1 MEAKSLAKKTSII
14 AASELISKLINF
26 ASFALLAVW
35 LVPEDYG
42 VFAIAWMA
50 FVAADAFFD
59 LGGGVG
65 FFREEITKNSQS
77 LFNGYILIVASV
89 WVLVQLSLS
98 YVFYL
103 FDRTDVAT
111 LVLILAVSLIPRL
124 GIAAATG
131 WWKVNFQTEKM
142 AVLQCVVA
150 IAGAVAAVVSAS
162 LGLAFESL
170 AIRFLI
176 GNVTGFFLVLLMQ
189 PGLLNYQFDFSVY
202 RRWVGEGFK
211 YSLTTNWGWLVFYY
225 IEQQTILLVF
235 GTASLGIYNYAKKA
249 IEVAMQSM
257 GAVSRTILVPY
268 FIRYSIKLSG
278 VRSKTLIGA
287 IGIVILISIMVPMMH
302 YFERFLSLQ
311 WQPIIELI
319 SILLYI
325 LPANVI
331 FVVLSSYLVANK
343 KYKSFILMEI
353 FNSLVLAIGGLL
365 VYQYDLSISEF
376 CYFMVAV
383 YMLKSVV
390 LLGYLSGRKF
400 RQLDL

>member
-1 MEAKSLAKKTSII
+1 MEAKSLVKKTSLI

-26 ASFALLAVW
+26 ASFALLAIW

-302 YFERFLSLQ
+302 YFERFLSSQ

-325 LPANVI
+325 LPANVV

-343 KYKSFILMEI
+343 KYRSFILMEV
-353 FNSLVLAIGGLL
+353 FNSLLLAFVGLL
-365 VYQYDLSISEF
+365 VYQYDMSISDF

>member
-1 MEAKSLAKKTSII
+1 MEAKSLVKKTSLI

-26 ASFALLAVW
+26 ASFALLAIW

-225 IEQQTILLVF
+225 IEQQAILLTF
-235 GTASLGIYNYAKKA
+235 GTASLGVYNYAKKT

-257 GAVSRTILVPY
+257 GAVSRAILVPY
-268 FIRYSIKLSG
+268 FIRYSIKLSS
-278 VRSKTLIGA
+278 VKSKTLIGA
-287 IGIVILISIMVPMMH
+287 AGIVILVSFMLPILH

-400 RQLDL
+400 RQLGV

>member
-302 YFERFLSLQ
+302 YFERFLSSQ

-325 LPANVI
+325 LPANVV

-343 KYKSFILMEI
+343 KYRSFILMEV
-353 FNSLVLAIGGLL
+353 FNSLLLAFVGLL
-365 VYQYDLSISEF
+365 VYQYDMSISDF

>member
-1 MEAKSLAKKTSII
+1 MEAKSLVKKTSLI

-26 ASFALLAVW
+26 ASFALLAIW

-65 FFREEITKNSQS
+65 FFREEITEHSQS
-77 LFNGYILIVASV
+77 LFNGYILIVGGF
-89 WVLVQLSLS
+89 WVLVQLAFS

-103 FDRTDVAT
+103 FDRTDVAA
-111 LVLILAVSLIPRL
+111 LVLILAMSLIPRIA
-124 GIAAATG
+124 IAAATD
-131 WWKVNFQTEKM
+131 WWKVNFQAEKM
-142 AVLQCVVA
+142 AALQCVVA
-150 IAGAVAAVVSAS
+150 IAGAIAVVVSAS

-170 AIRFLI
+170 AIRFLV
-176 GNVTGFFLVLLMQ
+176 GNFIGFFLVLILQ
-189 PGLLNYQFDFSVY
+189 SDLLNYQFDFSVY

-225 IEQQTILLVF
+225 IEQQAILLTF
-235 GTASLGIYNYAKKA
+235 GTASLGVYNYAKKT

-257 GAVSRTILVPY
+257 GAVSRAILVPY
-268 FIRYSIKLSG
+268 FIRYSIKLSS
-278 VRSKTLIGA
+278 VKSKTLIGA
-287 IGIVILISIMVPMMH
+287 AGIVILVSFMLPILH

-400 RQLDL
+400 RQLGV